1 MCTPVLH
8 VWTSK
13 AHDACGARRTGIKE
27 SKRKREP
34 LFNLA
39 TIRNPP
45 APFIVTCLV
54 LIPIDSLSLPSCPSC
69 PSSFSL
75 TTLCHRVSPPFLLDR
90 GPGTQRSLLATGFP
104 IPRTLYAASNRDYTT
119 CLPDSYYA
127 LLFFSFFLS
136 HFFIFSLRIKRKLTI
151 QICDSGLKL
160 RSKFFG
166 FKFFSR
172 NFWFLYL

>member
-1 MCTPVLH
+1 M
-8 VWTSK
+8 
-13 AHDACGARRTGIKE
+13 
-27 SKRKREP
+27 
-34 LFNLA
+34 
-39 TIRNPP
+39 
-45 APFIVTCLV
+45 

-127 LLFFSFFLS
+127 LVSFSFFLS
-136 HFFIFSLRIKRKLTI
+136 HFFIFSRGFFVASKKETDDTDLWQRIKIKIKILWF
-151 QICDSGLKL
+151 QIFLSEFLISLLIEKNRICRGNGIWGRNLKAIPSL
-160 RSKFFG
+160 HSSSVVG
-166 FKFFSR
+166 
-172 NFWFLYL
+172 

>member
-1 MCTPVLH
+1 M
-8 VWTSK
+8 
-13 AHDACGARRTGIKE
+13 
-27 SKRKREP
+27 
-34 LFNLA
+34 
-39 TIRNPP
+39 
-45 APFIVTCLV
+45 

-127 LLFFSFFLS
+127 LVSFSFFLS
-136 HFFIFSLRIKRKLTI
+136 HFFIFSRGFFVASKKETDDTDLWQRIKIKIKVLWF
-151 QICDSGLKL
+151 QIFLSEFLIPLLIEKNRICRGNGIWGRNLKAIP
-160 RSKFFG
+160 SFHSSSVVG
-166 FKFFSR
+166 
-172 NFWFLYL
+172 